1 MTVTRLDPR
10 RAVVALPGRVDAASV
25 PARRE
30 TLGDL
35 AKEGLDRLVVDLSET
50 SFLDS
55 AGIAMLV
62 SLLKRA
68 RATGGDVRLVEP
80 VDEAV
85 RRIIRL
91 TRLDLVFA
99 WSPSRDAALAALGAS

>member
-1 MTVTRLDPR
+1 MIVTRLDGR
-10 RAVVALPGRVDAASV
+10 RAVVALPGRVDAAAV
-25 PARRE
+25 PPRRDE
-30 TLGDL
+30 L
-35 AKEGLDRLVVDLSET
+35 AALVADGSDRLVVDLSET

-62 SLLKRA
+62 SVLKRA
-68 RATGGDVRLVEP
+68 RTSGGDVRMVEP

-91 TRLDLVFA
+91 TRLNLVFA
-99 WSPSRDAALAALGAS
+99 WCPSRDQALDGLSAS

>member
-1 MTVTRLDPR
+1 MTITRLDPR
-10 RAVVALPGRVDAASV
+10 RAVVLLPGRVDAASV

-30 TLGDL
+30 TLAEL
-35 AKEGLDRLVVDLSET
+35 SHEGVDRLVVDLSQT

-68 RATGGDVRLVEP
+68 RTTGGDVRLVEP
-80 VDEAV
+80 ADEAV
-85 RRIIRL
+85 RRIVRL

-99 WSPSRDAALAALGAS
+99 WAPSQDAAVGALGAS